1 MRPLIGKPLPLGMPT
16 LHSEPQ
22 RLNIYPNPCSC
33 ERITITHEYFN
44 GQSPDSD
51 HSDLVVRNLYGQEII
66 STRYTQILDVS
77 GLPAG
82 MYILEVINRGTGK
95 QFTGKLVITR

>member
-1 MRPLIGKPLPLGMPT
+1 
-16 LHSEPQ
+16 
-22 RLNIYPNPCSC
+22 
-33 ERITITHEYFN
+33 
-44 GQSPDSD
+44 
-51 HSDLVVRNLYGQEII
+51 VVRNLYGQEII